1 MFLLPGFKLRNVAKF
16 LHRNHSLFSPCLL
29 QLVELKLC
37 NMTLLLE
44 EKLLFKLLQ
53 WAGVGQAQAEAEAKE
68 DETMNMLTYRTVT
81 PDSSWTGESKQ
92 LYFEEFQISDM
103 ELRVSML
110 TASQLPEDLKQI
122 KRRLGIPLV
131 MFESPILL
139 DGFQQYHTL
148 GGVGNFTSSLAKHY
162 KKNIK
167 GQAFLILGSIDFLGN
182 PLGLVSDVASG
193 VSGML
198 TLQPDVLGLVRDV
211 THGVSDTT
219 SKVQCHCHLP
229 NNQ

>member
-1 MFLLPGFKLRNVAKF
+1 
-16 LHRNHSLFSPCLL
+16 
-29 QLVELKLC
+29 
-37 NMTLLLE
+37 MTLLLE

-53 WAGVGQAQAEAEAKE
+53 WAGVGQAQDKAEAKE

-81 PDSSWTGESKQ
+81 PDSSRTGERKQ
-92 LYFEEFQISDM
+92 LYFEEFHISDI

-110 TASQLPEDLKQI
+110 TASQLPEDLKRI
-122 KRRLGIPLV
+122 KRHLGIPLV

-139 DGFQQYHTL
+139 DGLEQYHTL
-148 GGVGNFTSSLAKHY
+148 GSVGTFTSSIAKHY
-162 KKNIK
+162 ERNIK
-167 GQAFLILGSIDFLGN
+167 SQAFLILGSMDFLGN

-219 SKVQCHCHLP
+219 SKVHCYSCCTCYCIACGLSVRE
-229 NNQ
+229 Q

>member
-1 MFLLPGFKLRNVAKF
+1 MNDVTFCTV
-16 LHRNHSLFSPCLL
+16 
-29 QLVELKLC
+29 QLVELKLR

-44 EKLLFKLLQ
+44 EKLLFKMLQ
-53 WAGVGQAQAEAEAKE
+53 WAGMGQAQHEAEVNE
-68 DETMNMLTYRTVT
+68 DKTMSMLTYRTAV
-81 PDSSWTGESKQ
+81 PDSSRSGESKQ
-92 LYFEEFQISDM
+92 LYFEEFQISDV

-110 TASQLPEDLKQI
+110 TASQLPDDLKRI
-122 KRRLGIPLV
+122 KRHLGIPLV

-139 DGFQQYHTL
+139 DGFHQCHTL
-148 GGVGNFTSSLAKHY
+148 GSVGNFTSSLGKHY
-162 KKNIK
+162 KQNVKS
-167 GQAFLILGSIDFLGN
+167 QAILILGSMDFLGN

-219 SKVQCHCHLP
+219 SKVYVSCVVWCL
-229 NNQ
+229 